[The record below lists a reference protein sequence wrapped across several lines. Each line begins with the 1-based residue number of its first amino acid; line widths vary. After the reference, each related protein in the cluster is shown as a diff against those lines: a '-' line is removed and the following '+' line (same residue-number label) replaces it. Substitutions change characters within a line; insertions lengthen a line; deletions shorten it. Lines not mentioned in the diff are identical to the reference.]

1 MLNTCSALVGNE
13 WKIIVTRKLNHKKK
27 KKSSKITSLN
37 EKRKNVFDF
46 K

>member
-13 WKIIVTRKLNHKKK
+13 WKTIVTRKLNHKK